1 MAGESRR
8 FDSALRFPREP
19 GLAHPHQ
26 GGKPVSEFREVLAA
40 LFSAPKLLRLMT
52 GSPAEAIEGVLA
64 QVREEHESVEAF
76 LLANGA
82 TQDNLDSLRT
92 NLINKAYADEA
103 N

>member
-1 MAGESRR
+1 
-8 FDSALRFPREP
+8 
-19 GLAHPHQ
+19 
-26 GGKPVSEFREVLAA
+26 
-40 LFSAPKLLRLMT
+40 MT

-64 QVREEHESVEAF
+64 QVREEHGSVEAF